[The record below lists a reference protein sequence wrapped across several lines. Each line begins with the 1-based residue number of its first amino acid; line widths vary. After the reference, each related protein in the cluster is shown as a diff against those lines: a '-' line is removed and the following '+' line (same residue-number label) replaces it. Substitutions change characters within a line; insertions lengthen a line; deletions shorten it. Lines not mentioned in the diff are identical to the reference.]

1 MRRLKAWWGRVT
13 QPAPAP
19 THSHP
24 HHSSQLIWDEEAF
37 YGMAERR
44 YGGRHA

>member
-1 MRRLKAWWGRVT
+1 MNRFKGWWARLT

-37 YGMAERR
+37 YGMAARL
-44 YGGRHA
+44 YGGRK